1 MAFTC
6 SALADMPAPP
16 RAEPAERPL
25 LLSYAPADDAPPDDF
40 IVSDDLVSEDFI
52 VSDDFVA
59 SEDLVSLGLAE
70 GELVPLAAPLPLT
83 APPVE
88 PVAPEDFVAS
98 DFVASDFVASD
109 FVASEDLVS
118 LGLAEG
124 EVVPLAAPLADGDV
138 SVFVSLAEG
147 ELPLLSPLVVPA
159 AAPDD
164 DEPVDPL
171 GPCASAGAATNAK
184 ATASA
189 NAPVN
194 VFIAL
199 PPTAVC

>member
-98 DFVASDFVASD
+98 DFVAS
-109 FVASEDLVS
+109 EDLVS

>member
-25 LLSYAPADDAPPDDF
+25 LLSYAPADDAPPD
-40 IVSDDLVSEDFI
+40 
-52 VSDDFVA
+52 
-59 SEDLVSLGLAE
+59 
-70 GELVPLAAPLPLT
+70 
-83 APPVE
+83 
-88 PVAPEDFVAS
+88 

-189 NAPVN
+189 
-194 VFIAL
+194 
-199 PPTAVC
+199 